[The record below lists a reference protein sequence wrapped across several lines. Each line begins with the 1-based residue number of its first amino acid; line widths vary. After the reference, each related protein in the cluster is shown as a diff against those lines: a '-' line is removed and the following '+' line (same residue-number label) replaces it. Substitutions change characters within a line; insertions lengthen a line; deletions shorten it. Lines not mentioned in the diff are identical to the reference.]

1 MIRVGSSIDI
11 HSFEKGRD
19 LYLCGIKIDY
29 EYGLKGHSDADVAL
43 HAICESIIGALGLG
57 DIGEHFPDTDPK
69 YKGISSTILLEEV
82 CVLMRENGYKLGNL
96 DLTILCE
103 KPYLK
108 GYKQSMKE
116 NIASIIMSDNTCI
129 NVKATRGEKMGFVGR
144 GEGIVAMCTT
154 LLIKESKHEL

>member
-1 MIRVGSSIDI
+1 MIKVGSSIDI
-11 HSFEKGRD
+11 HQFEKGRD
-19 LYLCGIKIDY
+19 LFLCGVKIDY

-69 YKGISSTILLEEV
+69 YKGISSKVLLIQT
-82 CVLMRENGYKLGNL
+82 CGLMKEKGFVLGNL

-108 GYKQSMKE
+108 DYKLLMKQSV
-116 NIASIIMSDNTCI
+116 ASIMKVDDTCI
-129 NVKATRGEKMGFVGR
+129 NIKATRGEKMGFIGR
-144 GEGIVAMCTT
+144 GEGVVAMCTI
-154 LLIKESKHEL
+154 LLLKENENEL